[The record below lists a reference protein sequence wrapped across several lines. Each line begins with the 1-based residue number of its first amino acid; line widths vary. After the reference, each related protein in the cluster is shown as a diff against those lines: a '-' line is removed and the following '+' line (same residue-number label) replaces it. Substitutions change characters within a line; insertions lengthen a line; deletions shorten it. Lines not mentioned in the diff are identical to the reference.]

1 MNMKYL
7 NYIYTLIILV
17 GTGIL
22 YDRYKMTVKTDEE
35 MEQYAIVKKYLLNDS
50 SLAQSKKPIIWI
62 HMTYETN
69 ARWWPSFNSRNNDCL
84 NQPYQY
90 LTIKSIIDKCSEDFN
105 ICLIDDETF
114 PKILAGW
121 AIDLKMVADPIRTK
135 LRQLALAKVLYNFGG
150 MLLPSSF
157 LCFQNL
163 KQIYTTYTTNEK
175 MFVGEM
181 LSRES
186 TANQVNFFPS
196 TKFMGCNKECLLMKE
211 YVTYLEMLNS
221 TDYTDESNF
230 LGSYGRWCY
239 DKILKKEMNLITAE
253 ELGIKDSI
261 GLPIT
266 IERLMGNTYI
276 DLSGKIQGLYI
287 PSDEILKRTAFQW
300 FARLSA
306 KQALASDTAIGKYL
320 VINE

>member
-1 MNMKYL
+1 
-7 NYIYTLIILV
+7 
-17 GTGIL
+17 
-22 YDRYKMTVKTDEE
+22 MTVKTDEE